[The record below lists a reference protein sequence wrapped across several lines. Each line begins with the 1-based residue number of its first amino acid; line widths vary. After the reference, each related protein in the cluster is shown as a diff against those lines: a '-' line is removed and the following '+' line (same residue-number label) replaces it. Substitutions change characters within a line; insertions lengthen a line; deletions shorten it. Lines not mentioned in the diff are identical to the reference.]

1 MMKNRLP
8 VPSASGWTTASA
20 AHDDAPGLGRT
31 GEAPRGDQV
40 HRGDR
45 GEVDGLGPGGQPLGR
60 QGAGIDVDSPPR
72 VARASASDAAWTPVS
87 SPTAESL

>member
-8 VPSASGWTTASA
+8 VPSASIRTTISA
-20 AHDDAPGLGRT
+20 AHDDAPGVGRT
-31 GEAPRGDQV
+31 GDAPREDQV
-40 HRGDR
+40 HRWDHDDA
-45 GEVDGLGPGGQPLGR
+45 DGLWPEGQPLGR
-60 QGAGIDVDSPPR
+60 QGAGIDVGGPPR